1 MTACRNPIIAVFT
14 KNSTN
19 PAYAAAR
26 LGADRAAQRLEART
40 VHYVPRQPDNVEEQL
55 ALIEQA
61 LAQRPAA
68 MVLVPVHP
76 TAINASIR
84 RINAAGI
91 PVVGYINRF
100 TAGDCVTYVGSE
112 DYPLAVSIASHLCGQ
127 LAGHGE
133 IVLLEGP
140 RNSVTSVERVRGFHA
155 ALKRYPGIRVVA
167 SICGDYQRE
176 PARRAMAQ
184 LLGSTPRVDGVLAAN
199 DIMAVGAIDAL
210 EAAGRKSLIVGVN
223 AIPEAIAEIKRGT
236 MLATVDFDAM
246 KMGCLAAEAA
256 IRHLR
261 GEALPP
267 EIILPVQIV
276 DRANCSGWDKPFE
289 QRECPRWEDVVK

>member
-1 MTACRNPIIAVFT
+1 MTASRNPIIAVFT

-26 LGADRAAQRLEART
+26 LGADRAAQRLGART

-61 LAQRPAA
+61 LARRPDA

-112 DYPLAVSIASHLCGQ
+112 DYPLAVSIASYLCGQ

-133 IVLLEGP
+133 IVLVEGP
-140 RNSVTSVERVRGFHA
+140 RDSITSVERVRGFHA
-155 ALKRYPGIRVVA
+155 ALKHYPGIRVVA

-184 LLGSTPRVDGVLAAN
+184 LLNATPRVDGILAAN

-223 AIPEAIAEIKRGT
+223 AIPEAIAEIKRGR

-246 KMGCLAAEAA
+246 KMGCLATEAA

-276 DRANCSGWDKPFE
+276 DRANCAGWDRPFE
-289 QRECPRWEDVVK
+289 RRECLRWEDVVK

>member
-1 MTACRNPIIAVFT
+1 MTASRNPIIAVFT

-26 LGADRAAQRLEART
+26 LGADRAAQRLGART

-61 LAQRPAA
+61 LAQRPDA

-100 TAGDCVTYVGSE
+100 AAGDCVTYVGSA
-112 DYPLAVSIASHLCGQ
+112 DYPLAVSIASYLCGQ

-133 IVLLEGP
+133 IVLVEGP
-140 RNSVTSVERVRGFHA
+140 RDSITSVERVRGFHA
-155 ALKRYPGIRVVA
+155 AVKRYPGIRVVA

-184 LLGSTPRVDGVLAAN
+184 LLDSTPRIDGVLAAN

-223 AIPEAIAEIKRGT
+223 AIPEAIAEIKRGR

-246 KMGCLAAEAA
+246 KMGCLATEAA

-276 DRANCSGWDKPFE
+276 DRANCAGWDKPFE